1 METTTR
7 SLESL
12 ELGEGTKSTESKE
25 TEPEGNASKLNVVY
39 KFCDIQTGIVDS
51 WKEIF
56 KDYIPDKVQVE

>member
-1 METTTR
+1 METTTE

-12 ELGEGTKSTESKE
+12 ELGKGTKSAESKE
-25 TEPEGNASKLNVVY
+25 TAPDGNTSKLNVVY

-56 KDYIPDKVQVE
+56 KDYIPEKVQVE